1 MKKLII
7 ALFLLMGINSIA
19 QSDKFEAAMGGTLQ
33 QLGSAKEAGDFAE
46 VAAKFQRIGDAE
58 KTQWL
63 PYYYA
68 ALTKARMSIMR
79 MGDQDQLA
87 DEAQVL
93 IDKAKAIQKNSETLC
108 VESMIA
114 TGKMLVDP
122 HARWMQYGQTSMQ
135 LLEDAKKAD
144 STNPRPYVLQ
154 SSSLRNTPEAFGGG
168 CSVAKPVAEKAL
180 VLFSSFKPLSAIYPN
195 WGKELA
201 QSIIDGC
208 K

>member
-1 MKKLII
+1 MKKLIVG
-7 ALFLLMGINSIA
+7 LFVLMGINSIA
-19 QSDKFEAAMGGTLQ
+19 QSDKFEAAMGGALQ

-79 MGDQDQLA
+79 FGDQDQLA

-93 IDKAKAIQKNSETLC
+93 IDKAKAITKNSETLC

-122 HARWMQYGQTSMQ
+122 QARWMQYGQTSMQ

-168 CSVAKPVAEKAL
+168 CASAKPVAEKAL
-180 VLFSSFKPLSAIYPN
+180 VLFGSFKPISALYPN